1 MDLSLDSFGK
11 FLTDD
16 IEPCTPRQVKADTGA
31 YELRIGKPVVEV
43 SGIRKDD
50 DRAHVDFTWHFKSL
64 NQVGRTL
71 LQGTR
76 DMELT
81 DDRLPESAR
90 VNAPFFNGTAELV
103 KYDDGW
109 RVISI
114 NLTGR
119 WFPGVWL
126 YGPENWPDPDFNW
139 HTFDEIENHF

>member
-1 MDLSLDSFGK
+1 MDFKWMRRPSVVTIGC
-11 FLTDD
+11 
-16 IEPCTPRQVKADTGA
+16 PAADMWEQKGTH
-31 YELRIGKPVVEV
+31 
-43 SGIRKDD
+43 IRKDD
-50 DRAHVDFTWHFKSL
+50 YRAHVDFTWHFKSL
-64 NQVGRTL
+64 NPVGRTL
-71 LQGTR
+71 LQGAR
-76 DMELT
+76 DMELH

-119 WFPGVWL
+119 WFPEWR

-139 HTFDEIENHF
+139 HTFDEDENHL